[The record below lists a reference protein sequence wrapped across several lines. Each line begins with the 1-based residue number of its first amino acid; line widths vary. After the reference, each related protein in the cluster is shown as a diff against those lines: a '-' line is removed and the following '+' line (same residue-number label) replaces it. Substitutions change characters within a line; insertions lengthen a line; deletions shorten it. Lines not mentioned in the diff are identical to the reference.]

1 MWNWHTT
8 DFYNRFYDQILFWSF
23 VWILNTFKSL
33 HILVIRL
40 RVVDLV
46 SVCQHSIAKRAPPF
60 SFLSV
65 TDVVCARRRCRKK
78 EFPPLRGDNKVFLC
92 FFSFPALKLW
102 TSFMCPI
109 SCFPLTNSVCSLS
122 LYCITSFQ
130 PPGISC
136 SCFVDLV
143 LFIRFLFFF
152 FCLHLPLLSEEYLR
166 QLWPSPQRHR
176 TTRFSFWVDGA
187 KISPAPLR
195 SLHRVRRLVLL
206 SHV

>member
-1 MWNWHTT
+1 M
-8 DFYNRFYDQILFWSF
+8 
-23 VWILNTFKSL
+23 
-33 HILVIRL
+33 
-40 RVVDLV
+40 DLV
-46 SVCQHSIAKRAPPF
+46 SVCEHSIAKRAPPF

-65 TDVVCARRRCRKK
+65 TDVVCARRRCCKK
-78 EFPPLRGDNKVFLC
+78 EFPPLGGTIKSFCV

-143 LFIRFLFFF
+143 LFIRFFFF
-152 FCLHLPLLSEEYLR
+152 FLLAFAFAFWGVSSPTLTLASTPPNHSLQFLSR
-166 QLWPSPQRHR
+166 WSKNIPGSASQPSAGP
-176 TTRFSFWVDGA
+176 TTRVTVARIDF
-187 KISPAPLR
+187 
-195 SLHRVRRLVLL
+195 
-206 SHV
+206 